1 MFGTA
6 EGTIDQAL
14 ERQAATCLR
23 RLAELCEEAARRDQ
37 EVSELV
43 RAADDRGDWKR
54 AGFSSSA
61 TWFAHAYRSD
71 HKTAIRVTETSE
83 ALRTLPAL
91 EHAFSIGDLT
101 LDQVAA
107 ATPFATPKTDA
118 EIAREALG
126 KAPEKISLIAR
137 TLAPPRVLDDQELY
151 KRRFLRVTWVNGK
164 RELAISGRLPLE
176 QGVVVE
182 QALWEIAKAARAD
195 DKKPH
200 TLEWPQYC
208 ADALVTA
215 ATRGGH
221 DGPRRSNATVIVHL
235 LPDAPP
241 MLEGAGPISPETAER
256 IA

>member
-6 EGTIDQAL
+6 EGTVDQAL
-14 ERQAATCLR
+14 EREAATCLP

-61 TWFAHAYRSD
+61 AWFAQAYRSD

-83 ALRTLPAL
+83 APRTLPAL
-91 EHAFSIGDLT
+91 EHAFSIGELT

-107 ATPFATPKTDA
+107 ATPFATPETDA
-118 EIAREALG
+118 QLAREAVG

-137 TLAPPRVLDDQELY
+137 TLSPPKVLDDQELY

-164 RELAISGRLPLE
+164 RELAISGRIPLE

-182 QALWEIAKAARAD
+182 QALWELAKAARAD
-195 DKKPH
+195 DKKKTGA
-200 TLEWPQYC
+200 TLEWQQYC
-208 ADALVTA
+208 ADALVPA
-215 ATRGGH
+215 ATRGGQ
-221 DGPRRSNATVIVHL
+221 DGPRRSNATIIVHL
-235 LPDAPP
+235 SPDAPP
-241 MLEGAGPISPETAER
+241 MLEGAGPISP
-256 IA
+256 

>member
-14 ERQAATCLR
+14 EREAATCLR
-23 RLAELCEEAARRDQ
+23 RLAELCEQAARRDQ

-61 TWFAHAYRSD
+61 AWFAHAYRSD
-71 HKTAIRVTETSE
+71 HKTAVRVTETSE
-83 ALRTLPAL
+83 ALRLLPAL
-91 EHAFSIGDLT
+91 EHAFSTGELT

-107 ATPFATPKTDA
+107 ATPFATPETDA
-118 EIAREALG
+118 QLARAAVG

-137 TLAPPRVLDDQELY
+137 TLSPPKVLDDQELY
-151 KRRFLRVTWVNGK
+151 KRRSLRMTWINGK

-182 QALWEIAKAARAD
+182 QALWELAKTARAD
-195 DKKPH
+195 DKKKTGA
-200 TLEWPQYC
+200 TLEWQQYC

-215 ATRGGH
+215 ATNSGGH
-221 DGPRRSNATVIVHL
+221 DGSRRSNATIIVHL
-235 LPDAPP
+235 APNAPP
-241 MLEGAGPISPETAER
+241 VLEGAGPISA
-256 IA
+256 